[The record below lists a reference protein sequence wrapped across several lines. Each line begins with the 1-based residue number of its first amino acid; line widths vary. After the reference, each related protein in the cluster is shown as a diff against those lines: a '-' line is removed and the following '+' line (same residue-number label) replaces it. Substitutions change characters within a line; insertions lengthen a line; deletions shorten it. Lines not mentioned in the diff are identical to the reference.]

1 MVNGEIV
8 NAAKPHL
15 LEFPGDGGAAVGQL
29 SAVVEGLEQGG
40 LLPPRL
46 LQQLAGR
53 LVVDGR
59 ELGPL
64 ALVEAGPAG
73 GGPQHL
79 AGLAG
84 PAPQLAEAP
93 PQPRHLRRVRG
104 DGAPE
109 LGGGV
114 STSSEG
120 RVREQSQDSELI
132 RPKLCQEDAM
142 R

>member
-1 MVNGEIV
+1 MRIF
-8 NAAKPHL
+8 HL
-15 LEFPGDGGAAVGQL
+15 HLRGPGIWGPSL
-29 SAVVEGLEQGG
+29 GG
-40 LLPPRL
+40 L
-46 LQQLAGR
+46 
-53 LVVDGR
+53 DGR
-59 ELGPL
+59 ELGL
-64 ALVEAGPAG
+64 AGAGPAG
-73 GGPQHL
+73 LAGPQHL